1 MLIFIRTSSE
11 RTKEDCQKSVVELEN
26 CSQEMEF
33 GEKLQ
38 YCGVRTE
45 RIYWLDWNASFACW
59 T

>member
-1 MLIFIRTSSE
+1 
-11 RTKEDCQKSVVELEN
+11 
-26 CSQEMEF
+26 MEF

-59 T
+59 TQFIYLTTSNQIVGLVFSDYSTGRVAI